1 MGKLD
6 RTRSQKG
13 RATTPTASAARAAG
27 AVTVTGRSKPKPTQ
41 SSKTPS
47 KSAPKTALSKSA
59 AVKSS
64 VKLTP
69 SKSKRATPA
78 AAKSDAFNSNAGKSN
93 AGTSKAATPKS
104 ALKSTAARPLVAPTA
119 RKTAAVEKTKVAAT
133 PPSKRV
139 AAVAALKPK
148 KPILVDQPA
157 QTPTRLSTNRLASS
171 KLAQR
176 AEAAE
181 LMTQSDQ
188 PPVKQPANGVHKPA
202 GAVPMRRSRD
212 KASQIVLA
220 ADYRP
225 SDAEPFMNDM
235 HRQYFRNKLM
245 SWKDDI
251 IQQNRETLQV
261 LHEDNAQHA
270 DVADRATSE
279 ADRTLELRARDR
291 QRKLIS
297 KIDAAISRVDDGSY
311 GYCEETGEPISL
323 KRLDA
328 RPIATLSLEA
338 QERHERRERVY
349 RDDN

>member
-13 RATTPTASAARAAG
+13 RASTPAASAARAAA
-27 AVTVTGRSKPKPTQ
+27 AVNMTGRSKPKPSQ
-41 SSKTPS
+41 SSKTPPKSSPKSVVS
-47 KSAPKTALSKSA
+47 KSV

-64 VKLTP
+64 VKSSVKLVP
-69 SKSKRATPA
+69 SKSKRTMPA
-78 AAKSDAFNSNAGKSN
+78 AAKTDAAKLNAGKF
-93 AGTSKAATPKS
+93 KAAAPNS
-104 ALKSTAARPLVAPTA
+104 PPKSTAARPLVAPTA

-133 PPSKRV
+133 PPSKRI
-139 AAVAALKPK
+139 AAVAALKQK

-157 QTPTRLSTNRLASS
+157 HTSSRLASNRLAVS

-176 AEAAE
+176 AETAE

-188 PPVKQPANGVHKPA
+188 PPVNKPTNGVHKPA
-202 GAVPMRRSRD
+202 GAMPMRRSRD

-225 SDAEPFMNDM
+225 SDAEPFMSDM